1 MRLMFEKELFGREIV
16 NIIACEGFERVE
28 RPQTYKQWQL
38 RNMRNGFR
46 LLPLDHRIIGKLK
59 DRLRD
64 DAHNNNFL
72 LEVDGDWVLQG
83 WKGRILYASSC
94 WVPA

>member
-28 RPQTYKQWQL
+28 RAQTYKQWQL

-46 LLPLDHRIIGKLK
+46 PLPLDQRIIDKLK
-59 DRLRD
+59 GRLPKI
-64 DAHNNNFL
+64 HPHTQLHLQHMPSLPSL
-72 LEVDGDWVLQG
+72 LFQ
-83 WKGRILYASSC
+83 IAF
-94 WVPA
+94 AA

>member
-28 RPQTYKQWQL
+28 RAQTYKQWQL

-46 LLPLDHRIIGKLK
+46 TLPLNHRII
-59 DRLRD
+59 D
-64 DAHNNNFL
+64 N
-72 LEVDGDWVLQG
+72 
-83 WKGRILYASSC
+83 
-94 WVPA
+94 